1 MVVELESAV
10 PGEEGG
16 KWQEP
21 ADVED
26 GGAQCGGGTRS
37 TYLKAVVRD
46 TAGDEVSVPARR
58 CDVEMQVDPG
68 PEEGTPRLG
77 FSRVRSQGVSK
88 SGSRHGSL
96 MGLGNNY
103 TEKGRRGGRGRRRKK
118 KGTTA

>member
-1 MVVELESAV
+1 M
-10 PGEEGG
+10 G
-16 KWQEP
+16 KEP

-26 GGAQCGGGTRS
+26 GVLVCGGGTRS

-58 CDVEMQVDPG
+58 CDVEIQVDPG

-96 MGLGNNY
+96 MGL
-103 TEKGRRGGRGRRRKK
+103 ESKIRRREGGGGVVGTVGERRER
-118 KGTTA
+118 KGYY